1 MAAMSILRFRDGER
15 WILLQLRPFRW
26 RRNQGGKLCPPCGGS
41 ERRDRDPKDTARRE
55 TLEEAN
61 VETDRHNVHQVDGSS
76 HNFYTQERHVRVRG
90 GRARCW
96 RETEDTREILKLVP
110 GAVPNVPDIR
120 GHAWVPESQLR
131 RIQHLCAWGHG
142 HRILKAMRRTE
153 IPPETVAR
161 ASIPSSGPA
170 SGEAGGAA
178 ATGAETEQL
187 SFLLNGRD
195 VAVSCSGDLV
205 EMVEGIVNGKEL
217 AVSCNGKVITEG
229 VLDGEIDTGDLVRCL
244 EGVVYAEEVQV
255 SCCDG
260 DVIVKGA
267 LDEII
272 VLPPIGDVIR
282 IIESILSGQEVTI
295 FSSGTL
301 VWMRVGSQAKRAR
314 TR

>member
-1 MAAMSILRFRDGER
+1 
-15 WILLQLRPFRW
+15 
-26 RRNQGGKLCPPCGGS
+26 
-41 ERRDRDPKDTARRE
+41 
-55 TLEEAN
+55 
-61 VETDRHNVHQVDGSS
+61 V
-76 HNFYTQERHVRVRG
+76 
-90 GRARCW
+90 
-96 RETEDTREILKLVP
+96 EDTREILKLVP

-120 GHAWVPESQLR
+120 GHAWVSESQLR
-131 RIQHLCAWGHG
+131 RIQHLCAWGQG
-142 HRILKAMRRTE
+142 SQILKAMRHTE
-153 IPPETVAR
+153 IPEARRRRCDPQGEAEAVAG

-178 ATGAETEQL
+178 ASGAETEQL

-217 AVSCNGKVITEG
+217 AVSCNGKVVIEG
-229 VLDGEIDTGDLVRCL
+229 VLDGELVTGDLVRSL
-244 EGVVYAEEVQV
+244 EGVVYAEEVHV
-255 SCCDG
+255 SCCDS

-267 LDEII
+267 LDEIV

-295 FSSGTL
+295 FSSGSL
-301 VWMRVGSQAKRAR
+301 VWLRAGSQTKRAR

>member
-1 MAAMSILRFRDGER
+1 MAGMSILRFRDGER

-26 RRNQGGKLCPPCGGS
+26 RRNQGGKLCRPCGGS
-41 ERRDRDPKDTARRE
+41 ERCDRDRKATAMRE

-61 VETDRHNVHQVDGSS
+61 VETDRRNVHQVGGSS
-76 HNFYTQERHVRVRG
+76 HNFYTQERHARVRG

-96 RETEDTREILKLVP
+96 REVEDTREILKLVP

-120 GHAWVPESQLR
+120 GHAWVSESQLR
-131 RIQHLCAWGHG
+131 RIEHLCAWGQG
-142 HRILKAMRRTE
+142 PQILKAMRHTE
-153 IPPETVAR
+153 IPLGAVAG

-170 SGEAGGAA
+170 SGEADGAA
-178 ATGAETEQL
+178 ATRAETEQL

-195 VAVSCSGDLV
+195 VAVSCSGDLI

-229 VLDGEIDTGDLVRCL
+229 ILDGELVTGDLVRSL
-244 EGVVYAEEVQV
+244 EGLVFVEEVQI
-255 SCCDG
+255 SCCDS

-267 LDEII
+267 LDEIV

-301 VWMRVGSQAKRAR
+301 VWLRAGSQNKRAR